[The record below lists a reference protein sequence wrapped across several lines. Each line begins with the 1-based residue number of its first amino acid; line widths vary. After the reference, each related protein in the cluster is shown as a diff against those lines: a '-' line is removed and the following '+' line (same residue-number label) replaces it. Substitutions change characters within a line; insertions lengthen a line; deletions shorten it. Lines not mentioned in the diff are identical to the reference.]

1 MFYANFDIGTQMSVN
16 QVLKFGFEF
25 LIINGAYLRI
35 YHILWTSAGFDSCLR
50 KLGLYFLRI
59 SKNLIFL
66 RISIILDFNFQY
78 LLYFDQEKKSS
89 SILRND
95 IFQ

>member
-59 SKNLIFL
+59 SRHYLLLIFVSPSHIPSNLINKMF
-66 RISIILDFNFQY
+66 
-78 LLYFDQEKKSS
+78 SS
-89 SILRND
+89 GN
-95 IFQ
+95 